1 MNTMAAS
8 TTPEIDRLPRLA
20 RRYQAHKPDAGRKE
34 SNDVLLSAARPQ
46 SKPNCS
52 HGSKPSRSSNVR
64 VNQKMVAMSRAARLV
79 SQMARVHQNI
89 TLGSKAHAQADP
101 TTTFSEKI
109 RRAIRKIGMHVSAE
123 NRLFTVSSTKAAA
136 VE

>member
-1 MNTMAAS
+1 
-8 TTPEIDRLPRLA
+8 
-20 RRYQAHKPDAGRKE
+20 
-34 SNDVLLSAARPQ
+34 
-46 SKPNCS
+46 
-52 HGSKPSRSSNVR
+52 
-64 VNQKMVAMSRAARLV
+64 
-79 SQMARVHQNI
+79 MARVHQNI

-123 NRLFTVSSTKAAA
+123 NRLFTLSSTKAAA